1 MQLRLRTKFTLVMTS
16 LVLLVVAVLSVVFA
30 AQLLDQLIEE
40 TDKRAS
46 DLSKQV
52 FNQVENA
59 LTEAKQLNLRPDSDS
74 PKDIHDYVRHA
85 FEISE
90 GLQTQFKAAKE
101 NPLIYEVSITDADGM
116 VLASSDPN
124 LPGAFLAHRTPISQF
139 EARSFLHQV
148 GVLLRALR
156 GASKGPQLFEV
167 EYPFRLING
176 DKPFNGGKP
185 FGEVRVV
192 VDSALLLK
200 EIQSSLRTAEVVVLA
215 ALALSALLAALVSRI
230 TLAPLSDI
238 TAQLDRISTGQFD
251 TLFPAGKT
259 PETSSDEFGLMSRKI
274 TQVGQQLRGVHEIFS
289 TMRENMNSVMA
300 GLEDGLLLFTRDAR
314 AVMVSP
320 AAEKFLG
327 APAGEFLGRR
337 ITDIFPPGHPLRDA
351 LRIEGDELSEI
362 TADAELETSEGP
374 KRVNVSVQ
382 AIQEG
387 GERMGALV
395 TLRDLDSLESIDTQL
410 KVSERL
416 AALGNITAGVA
427 HEVKNPLN
435 SMRLWLENLKES
447 LSFNGSSGPARRTL
461 DKEAGHR
468 AGRYA
473 QQDDDGIDQ
482 DAAWQAVQVLDK
494 EIDRLDQVV
503 KRFLDFTRP
512 MDVRLEATQLA
523 DLLKEVLE
531 IAKPQLEKANILLA
545 TLLPIDVPE
554 VYVDRAL
561 LKQAVLNLVL
571 NAAEAMPTGGQLR
584 LVLSRRGEMAEITVG
599 DTGKGIPP
607 ENQQKIFQLFFTTR
621 PGGSGIGLASTF
633 RIVQLHNGSI
643 DFTSEVGRGTTFRI
657 ELPLAA

>member
-1 MQLRLRTKFTLVMTS
+1 
-16 LVLLVVAVLSVVFA
+16 VV
-30 AQLLDQLIEE
+30 
-40 TDKRAS
+40 
-46 DLSKQV
+46 
-52 FNQVENA
+52 
-59 LTEAKQLNLRPDSDS
+59 
-74 PKDIHDYVRHA
+74 
-85 FEISE
+85 
-90 GLQTQFKAAKE
+90 
-101 NPLIYEVSITDADGM
+101 
-116 VLASSDPN
+116 
-124 LPGAFLAHRTPISQF
+124 
-139 EARSFLHQV
+139 
-148 GVLLRALR
+148 
-156 GASKGPQLFEV
+156 
-167 EYPFRLING
+167 
-176 DKPFNGGKP
+176 
-185 FGEVRVV
+185 
-192 VDSALLLK
+192 
-200 EIQSSLRTAEVVVLA
+200 
-215 ALALSALLAALVSRI
+215 SALLAAIVSGV
-230 TLAPLSDI
+230 TLAPLRDI
-238 TAQLDRISTGQFD
+238 TAQLDRISAGQFD
-251 TLFPAGKT
+251 NPLPDGTSQAGWA
-259 PETSSDEFGLMSRKI
+259 SGDELGLVSRKI
-274 TQVGQQLRGVHEIFS
+274 SQVGQQLRGVHEIFS

-337 ITDIFPPGHPLRDA
+337 VTDIFPPGHPLHDV
-351 LRIEGDELSEI
+351 LHIEGEELSEI
-362 TADAELETSEGP
+362 TAEADLETAEGP

-382 AIQEG
+382 AIQED

-416 AALGNITAGVA
+416 AALGRITAGVA

-447 LSFNGSSGPARRTL
+447 LS
-461 DKEAGHR
+461 
-468 AGRYA
+468 Y
-473 QQDDDGIDQ
+473 DGDNS
-482 DAAWQAVQVLDK
+482 AASQAVQVLDK

-523 DLLKEVLE
+523 ELLREVLE
-531 IAKPQLEKANILLA
+531 IAKPQLQKSNIQLA
-545 TLLPIDVPE
+545 QLLPIDVPE

-571 NAAEAMPTGGQLR
+571 NAAEAMPNGGQLR
-584 LVLSRRGEMAEITVG
+584 LMLSRRGEMAEITVG

-607 ENQQKIFQLFFTTR
+607 ENVQKIFQLFFTTR

-643 DFTSEVGRGTTFRI
+643 NFTSEVGRGTTFRI

>member
-16 LVLLVVAVLSVVFA
+16 LVLLVVAVLSCVFA
-30 AQLLDQLIEE
+30 AQLLDQLIEG

-52 FNQVENA
+52 FLQAQNA
-59 LTEAKQLNLRPDSDS
+59 ITEAKQLGLRPDSED
-74 PKDIHDYVRHA
+74 PKDIHDYVRRA

-101 NPLIYEVSITDADGM
+101 NPLIYEVSITDTSGL

-124 LPGAFLAHRTPISQF
+124 LPGAFLARRTPISQL

-148 GVLLRALR
+148 GVLLRTLR
-156 GASKGPQLFEV
+156 GAYKGPQLFEV
-167 EYPFRLING
+167 EYA
-176 DKPFNGGKP
+176 FNKGENKP

-215 ALALSALLAALVSRI
+215 ALVLSALLAALVSRI
-230 TLAPLSDI
+230 TLAPLHDI
-238 TAQLDRISTGQFD
+238 TAQLDRISSGQFD
-251 TLFPAGKT
+251 MPPHEAKT
-259 PETSSDEFGLMSRKI
+259 VETSSDELGLVSRKI
-274 TQVGQQLRGVHEIFS
+274 SQVGQQLRGVHEIFS

-327 APAGEFLGRR
+327 APASEFLGRR
-337 ITDIFPPGHPLRDA
+337 VTDIFPPGHPLRDA
-351 LRIEGDELSEI
+351 LHIESEELSEI
-362 TADAELETSEGP
+362 TAEADLETSDGP

-382 AIQEG
+382 AIQEA

-395 TLRDLDSLESIDTQL
+395 TLRDLDSLESIGTQL
-410 KVSERL
+410 RVSERL
-416 AALGNITAGVA
+416 AALGRITAGVA

-447 LSFNGSSGPARRTL
+447 LSF
-461 DKEAGHR
+461 
-468 AGRYA
+468 
-473 QQDDDGIDQ
+473 DGFYDG
-482 DAAWQAVQVLDK
+482 DSPSRQAVQVLDK

-512 MDVRLEATQLA
+512 VDVRLEATQLA
-523 DLLKEVLE
+523 ELLKEVLE
-531 IAKPQLEKANILLA
+531 IAKPQLEKSNIQIA
-545 TLLPIDVPE
+545 QLLPIDVPE

-571 NAAEAMPTGGQLR
+571 NASEAMPNGGQLR